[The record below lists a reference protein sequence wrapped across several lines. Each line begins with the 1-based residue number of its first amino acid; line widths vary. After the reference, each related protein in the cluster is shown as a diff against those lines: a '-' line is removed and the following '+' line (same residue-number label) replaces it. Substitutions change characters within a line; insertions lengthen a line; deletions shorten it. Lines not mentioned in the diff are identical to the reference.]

1 MVAESRALPL
11 WAGRTVAL
19 LGLLFVALNLR
30 TAVAAVSPIVGA
42 ISVDIPLSSLDLGI
56 IGAVPPIAFALSAL
70 FGAMSARRVGIERLL
85 IIAIVA
91 MIVGQG
97 IRAVSG
103 GFPAL
108 FAGTVVALVGAGIC
122 NVLLPPLVKRYFAD
136 RVGLVTSLYVTLI
149 SVSTAM
155 AAALASPIAETGGWR
170 LSLGIWSALGFTA
183 LIPWLTVL
191 LRHRS
196 EPTVSDEAADA
207 TEIEQPHP
215 QLASRMWRS
224 RTAWMIGIVF
234 AVSTFSVYACVAWLP
249 EILMDIAGL
258 TTTQAGAYLAVW
270 SIIGVP
276 SALIIPVL
284 IARLGNISIVLYA
297 GTGAFVVGYLG
308 LLVAPETLTLLWVI
322 LIGAGPLLFPA
333 CLTLIGLRSRTQA
346 GSVALS
352 GVAQTIGYTFGA
364 LGPLTIGIL
373 HSITG
378 EWTVPLILLLVTA
391 ACCLL
396 VARTLSRPVFV
407 EDEAA
412 GAGA

>member
-1 MVAESRALPL
+1 MTDLRALPL

-19 LGLLFVALNLR
+19 LGLLLVALNLR
-30 TAVAAVSPIVGA
+30 TAVAAISPIVRF

-56 IGAVPPIAFALSAL
+56 IGAVAPIAFALSAL

-85 IIAIVA
+85 LLAIVA
-91 MIVGQG
+91 MIVGQAL
-97 IRAVSG
+97 RALST

-108 FAGTVVALVGAGIC
+108 FGGTVIALIGAGIC

-155 AAALASPIAETGGWR
+155 AAALAAPIAETGGWR
-170 LSLGIWSALGFTA
+170 LSLGLWSALGITA

-196 EPTVSDEAADA
+196 EPTVTDEASDA

-215 QLASRMWRS
+215 QLARRMWRS

-249 EILMDIAGL
+249 EILIDIAGL

-276 SALIIPVL
+276 SALIIPML
-284 IARLGNISIVLYA
+284 TARLKNVSVIVYVGVA
-297 GTGAFVVGYLG
+297 VFAVGYLG
-308 LLVAPETLTLLWVI
+308 LLLVPTVATLLWVI
-322 LIGAGPLLFPA
+322 LIGAGPLMFPA

-352 GVAQTIGYTFGA
+352 GVVQTIGYSFGA
-364 LGPLTIGIL
+364 LGPLMIGIL
-373 HSITG
+373 HSATG
-378 EWTVPLILLLVTA
+378 DWTA
-391 ACCLL
+391 ALIVLLAISLVCLV
-396 VARTLSRPVFV
+396 VARSLSKPVFV
-407 EDEAA
+407 EDEV
-412 GAGA
+412 GQP